1 MYCSLKSNSYFLQQA
16 VIEMRCRELGNYLTK
31 CLDIPAV
38 SDDTDFRTFLG
49 FPSNFMH
56 LKARAFSVMPE
67 AIDHGEAGDGEEDI
81 EGSSDDEAHHD
92 SSKPPTL
99 VAPPDDTASSP
110 SKPALPSRPNAPT
123 AKQTG
128 ISSNSD
134 SAASPSQNPSSN
146 NLPHNHAFAGLVPP
160 ADEDGIAMFDYAG
173 SEASELAFSVG
184 EIVHMIESNAPADW
198 AAGFTDKSTADKPG
212 YFPRSFVRP
221 FTSEDYVYNSALKT
235 WSLRD
240 DIANFT
246 YDPVAMTYHYT
257 NPPRAPAQ
265 TLYK

>member
-1 MYCSLKSNSYFLQQA
+1 
-16 VIEMRCRELGNYLTK
+16 MRCRELGNYLTK

-38 SDDTDFRTFLG
+38 SDDTEFRTFLG

-81 EGSSDDEAHHD
+81 DGSSDEEHHSSAHAD
-92 SSKPPTL
+92 ASSKPPTL
-99 VAPPDDTASSP
+99 VAPPDEPSFSPPKPNPALPNTQSSSGFSPAASSP
-110 SKPALPSRPNAPT
+110 NPSGSSPSST
-123 AKQTG
+123 STTTT
-128 ISSNSD
+128 SSN
-134 SAASPSQNPSSN
+134 P
-146 NLPHNHAFAGLVPP
+146 AFAGLVPP
-160 ADEDGIAMFDYAG
+160 SDEDGIAMFDYAG
-173 SEASELAFSVG
+173 SDASELAFNIG

-198 AAGFTDKSTADKPG
+198 AAGFTDRSTADKPG

-221 FTSEDYVYNSALKT
+221 FTSEDYVYNSTFKT

-240 DIANFT
+240 DIASFT
-246 YDPVAMTYHYT
+246 YDPANMTYHYA